1 MVVRAWLLSAL
12 RRVGWLRI
20 LPPALL
26 VSPVPPALLPRLPRR
41 PGSSRCSAS
50 THGPRGHANEPSPNR
65 GQADARRLRTHSGR
79 EPCADPN
86 GHGGSNTD
94 AHRRGQPSAANAR
107 ADGEPSAADAHRRG
121 QPSAADAWADGQ
133 PSAADA
139 YGRGQPSAGDAWADG
154 QPSAA
159 DANRCGDSLAAHTG
173 SRCPPH
179 RTRSDAHEHRS
190 TLAFGRSESA
200 PGQSDPNHERLAQR
214 RAPASQQRSALGG
227 IQQPA

>member
-50 THGPRGHANEPSPNR
+50 THGPRGHAHEPSSNR
-65 GQADARRLRTHSGR
+65 GQADARRLRTHSDR

-86 GHGGSNTD
+86 GHGRSNTD
-94 AHRRGQPSAANAR
+94 AHRRGQPSAGDAW

-121 QPSAADAWADGQ
+121 QPSA
-133 PSAADA
+133 
-139 YGRGQPSAGDAWADG
+139 GDAWADG
-154 QPSAA
+154 EPSTA
-159 DANRCGDSLAAHTG
+159 DANRCCDSLAAHTG
-173 SRCPPH
+173 SRCAPH

-190 TLAFGRSESA
+190 TLAFRRRESA
-200 PGQSDPNHERLAQR
+200 SGQSDPNHERLAQR
-214 RAPASQQRSALGG
+214 GAPASQQRAALGR